1 MHFWMIQGAKK
12 MVLVCLICWNDLIL
26 HIVIGLNVFQLSAI
40 LFSNC
45 PFELKRM
52 RFWPLLPVWTS
63 FWLVTRVWYFYLIG
77 FLLSS
82 NKVHLFKYIRT
93 IKKCSNNSTSYE
105 VEDKCD
111 STLQFSTSVE
121 PTAEKIVRVSVRGPK
136 VMILPAIGS
145 FQFSVRS

>member
-1 MHFWMIQGAKK
+1 MISLMLDHSKITKMHFWMIQGAKK

-105 VEDKCD
+105 VEVKCM
-111 STLQFSTSVE
+111 LQSLNFSWGPQLRIKCVC
-121 PTAEKIVRVSVRGPK
+121 VS
-136 VMILPAIGS
+136 
-145 FQFSVRS
+145 